1 MTTTTTTAP
10 MTTAQRLALAADR
23 HSLWA
28 KDAARFEDVR
38 AEFDLAAEECTEDVI
53 EEAERINRAKLREL
67 QLRLQG
73 AVEAA
78 TEAKKTYQPA
88 TITRRKTGKRAT
100 IFGYPATAVIRWMG
114 KEGWDFE
121 EAAIAIQSLTGKK
134 VADATVRAALGHGR
148 RGQRG
153 EPAKLTAAQRRK
165 VIAASK

>member
-67 QLRLQG
+67 QSRLQG
-73 AVEAA
+73 AVENA
-78 TEAKKTYQPA
+78 KTYQPA
-88 TITRRKTGKRAT
+88 TLTRRKPGKRAT